1 MAKDPLDEHFYDRA
15 DCYIDVAN
23 NQCHS
28 IGRGKVS
35 ASFMYALARFNAWLS
50 ATGFKSADEMRVK
63 REETIDY
70 FVDQYRKN
78 LEDNLD
84 QYINNFDEYMKRPT

>member
-1 MAKDPLDEHFYDRA
+1 MAKNPLDEHFYDRA

-23 NQCHS
+23 NQCKS

-35 ASFMYALARFNAWLS
+35 ASFMYALARFNAYIS
-50 ATGFKSADEMRVK
+50 AAGFHNASEMRA
-63 REETIDY
+63 RRSETIDY

-84 QYINNFDEYMKRPT
+84 EYINNFDEYMKRPT

>member
-1 MAKDPLDEHFYDRA
+1 MAENPLDEHFYDRA

-23 NQCHS
+23 NQCKS

-35 ASFMYALARFNAWLS
+35 ASFMYALARFNAYVS
-50 ATGFKSADEMRVK
+50 ATGFQNVSEI
-63 REETIDY
+63 REQRAVIIDY

-84 QYINNFDEYMKRPT
+84 EYIENFDQYMKRPT